1 MMWLVAIV
9 LLLSATPAA
18 AQRFEITP
26 FASAGYSTSGGI
38 DRKADGV
45 QDIDVNAG
53 FTWGGQGAYFVSDH
67 IGFEVMWTRQSTAAT
82 MTTASGSARLFDMRV
97 DQVLGDVVYQL
108 GKARASLRPFVF
120 GGLGTA
126 FLSAGEFATE
136 TKLAWTAGVGIKWFP
151 VPRVGARAHLRYK
164 PTRLNESSSN
174 ICDPFGFCQTSLQ
187 QLEFAGG
194 LVLRF

>member
-1 MMWLVAIV
+1 MNGVANAIFG
-9 LLLSATPAA
+9 
-18 AQRFEITP
+18 RFL
-26 FASAGYSTSGGI
+26 
-38 DRKADGV
+38 GV
-45 QDIDVNAG
+45 
-53 FTWGGQGAYFVSDH
+53 T
-67 IGFEVMWTRQSTAAT
+67 
-82 MTTASGSARLFDMRV
+82 
-97 DQVLGDVVYQL
+97 
-108 GKARASLRPFVF
+108 LRF
-120 GGLGTA
+120 GGTA

-136 TKLAWTAGVGIKWFP
+136 TKLAWTAGAGIKWFP